1 MVGRSPTWGTDVH
14 RPSYDASRQP
24 GARATCS
31 APNRA
36 HPTKGVIS
44 ATFVGQ
50 IKPIDLSRGPCSARG
65 QLGVV
70 RGIGWWV
77 GPWHAACTPSQD
89 DVFRVLYASRGP
101 HRAALLGGDTQFLYR
116 TCAGGRELRNLLLR
130 SLLVALI
137 AIPFIAAYDPN
148 PRRGLKK
155 AVAMFA
161 GFCFFYMLA
170 LGLLY
175 ARLPS

>member
-31 APNRA
+31 APNRV
-36 HPTKGVIS
+36 HPTKSVIS
-44 ATFVGQ
+44 ETFVGQ

-70 RGIGWWV
+70 RSIGWWV

-89 DVFRVLYASRGP
+89 DVFACSSRLAVRIVRRCSVKTASS
-101 HRAALLGGDTQFLYR
+101 LYR